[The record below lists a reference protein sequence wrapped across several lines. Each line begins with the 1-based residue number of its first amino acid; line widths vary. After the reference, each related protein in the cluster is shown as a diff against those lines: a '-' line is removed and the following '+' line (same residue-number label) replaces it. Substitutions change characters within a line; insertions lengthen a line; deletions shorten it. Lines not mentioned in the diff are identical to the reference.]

1 MHSTV
6 RRKEQL
12 SVSED
17 QLEEQVLELQRQC
30 CNQLAGKFGINN
42 TRTKW
47 NKLPGVMFVPKPSI
61 PQHKHRG
68 Q

>member
-17 QLEEQVLELQRQC
+17 QLAEQILELQRQC
-30 CNQLAGKFGINN
+30 CNQLAGKFGIIN

-47 NKLPGVMFVPKPSI
+47 NKLLGVMSVSKSSI